1 MDLIELE
8 NHPLARAVPLKMP
21 VEFYVDG
28 EIGPHPSLPEVTGK
42 IVTIVIE
49 KKFNKF
55 ERVLAKIFRA
65 PPHLK
70 RVLDHKNSLLWE
82 LIDGE
87 RDFLSICRYMDQT
100 YNEDVAPVG
109 QRVAMGLKTFERL
122 RLIRIYYREEE

>member
-8 NHPLARAVPLKMP
+8 NHPLARAIPLKMP
-21 VEFYVDG
+21 VELFVDG
-28 EIGPHPSLPEVTGK
+28 EIGPHPSLPGVSGK

-49 KKFNKF
+49 KKFNRF
-55 ERVLAKIFRA
+55 ERILAKIIKA
-65 PPHLK
+65 PPELK

-87 RDFLSICRYMDQT
+87 REFLTICQQMDQT

-122 RLIRIYYREEE
+122 GLIRIYFREEE